1 MDKRRMRNIGVEGK
15 TLGTVCPAVATHGR
29 LILAVKQ
36 GLHFHAS
43 IKPVM
48 RD

>member
-1 MDKRRMRNIGVEGK
+1 
-15 TLGTVCPAVATHGR
+15 

-48 RD
+48 RDWHVHATASELLSL